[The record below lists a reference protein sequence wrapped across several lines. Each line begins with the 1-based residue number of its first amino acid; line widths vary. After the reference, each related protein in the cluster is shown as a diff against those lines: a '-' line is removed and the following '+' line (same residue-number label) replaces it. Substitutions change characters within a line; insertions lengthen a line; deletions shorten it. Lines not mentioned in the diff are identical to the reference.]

1 MHQNGMVHLDLKPD
15 NLLFSHSSN
24 EAKDFLLK
32 ISDLGL
38 TRITRV
44 KRESELEEGDSRYLA
59 K

>member
-1 MHQNGMVHLDLKPD
+1 MVHLDLKPD